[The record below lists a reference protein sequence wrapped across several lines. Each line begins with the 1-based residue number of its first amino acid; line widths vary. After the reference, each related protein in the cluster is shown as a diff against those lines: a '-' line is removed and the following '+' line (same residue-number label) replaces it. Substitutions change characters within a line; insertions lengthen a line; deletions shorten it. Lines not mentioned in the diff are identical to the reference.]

1 MLFNGEYIGERYDFL
16 LQFYNPHNIMK
27 MIHICERRKVMK
39 KNIIIALMATTLLLA
54 GCSSNTTNSW
64 VKDEPTKVEA
74 QEDKDEASENK
85 REESVSEVK
94 SSDDIRY
101 ADMIPD
107 PSEVFPNGSFLVL
120 DEDGGKMYLFQI
132 TNNYTREEYDTYV
145 EGCKEMGFTKVKYE
159 INDDDGSKWF
169 GAYTEDGKYWVEV
182 VDDLEKVSVTC
193 KTSSKHQ

>member
-1 MLFNGEYIGERYDFL
+1 
-16 LQFYNPHNIMK
+16 
-27 MIHICERRKVMK
+27 MK
-39 KNIIIALMATTLLLA
+39 KKVFIAMMATTLLLA
-54 GCSSNTTNSW
+54 GCSSNTTNSE

-74 QEDKDEASENK
+74 QEDKDKASEVES
-85 REESVSEVK
+85 EEPASETEVTDDVK
-94 SSDDIRY
+94 Y

-107 PSEVFPNGSFLVL
+107 PSEIFPNGSFLVL

-145 EGCKEMGFTKVKYE
+145 DGCKEMGFTKVKYE

-182 VDDLEKVSVTC
+182 VDDLDKVSVTC

>member
-1 MLFNGEYIGERYDFL
+1 
-16 LQFYNPHNIMK
+16 
-27 MIHICERRKVMK
+27 MK

-54 GCSSNTTNSW
+54 GCSGNETNSE
-64 VKDEPTKVEA
+64 VMDEPTKVET
-74 QEDKDEASENK
+74 QENKDEVSGGESKETASEA
-85 REESVSEVK
+85 EST
-94 SSDDIRY
+94 DDIKY

-107 PSEVFPNGSFLVL
+107 PSEVFPDGSFLVL

-132 TNNYTREEYDTYV
+132 TNNYTRDEYDAYV

>member
-1 MLFNGEYIGERYDFL
+1 
-16 LQFYNPHNIMK
+16 
-27 MIHICERRKVMK
+27 MK
-39 KNIIIALMATTLLLA
+39 KNLIIALMATKLLLA
-54 GCSSNTTNSW
+54 GCSGNKTNSE
-64 VKDEPTKVEA
+64 VKDEPAKVET
-74 QEDKDEASENK
+74 QENKDEVSGVKSKEPASET
-85 REESVSEVK
+85 EST
-94 SSDDIRY
+94 DDIKY

-107 PSEVFPNGSFLVL
+107 PSEVFPDGSFLVL

-132 TNNYTREEYDTYV
+132 TNNYTRDEYDAYV